1 MSNVTTQPKIGFV
14 SLGCPKNLVD
24 SERIL
29 TELRTEGY
37 DVVPSYDN
45 ADMVIVNTCGF
56 IDSAVQESLEAIGE
70 ALNENGKVIV
80 TGCLGAKEDQI
91 REVHPK
97 VLEITGP
104 HSYEQVLEHV
114 HHYVPKPQHN
124 PFLSLVPE
132 QGVKLTPRHYAYLK
146 ISEGCNHRCTFCII
160 PSMRGDL
167 VSRPIGD
174 VLSEA
179 KRLVDA
185 GVKEILV
192 ISQDT
197 SAYGVDV
204 KHRTGFHNGEPVKT
218 SMVGLCEQL
227 SKLGVWT
234 RLHYVYPY
242 PHVDDVIPLMAE
254 GKILPYLDIP
264 LQHASPRILK
274 LMKRPGSVDR
284 QLARI
289 KQWREI
295 CPELTLRSTF
305 IVGFPGETEEDFQM
319 LLDFLKEARLDR
331 VGCFKYSP
339 VEGATANE
347 LADQVP
353 EEVKEERWNRFM
365 QLQQQISAERLQEK
379 VGREIL
385 VIVDEVDE
393 EGAIG
398 RSMADAPEIDGAVYL
413 NGETKV
419 KPGDVI
425 RVKVEHADEYDL
437 WGTRV

>member
-1 MSNVTTQPKIGFV
+1 MSKIGFV

-37 DVVPSYDN
+37 EVVPTYEG

-70 ALNENGKVIV
+70 ALQENGKVIV

-114 HHYVPKPQHN
+114 HHYAPKPQQN

-146 ISEGCNHRCTFCII
+146 ISEGCNHRCAFCII

-167 VSRPIGD
+167 VSRPIGE
-174 VLSEA
+174 VLAEA

-185 GVKEILV
+185 GVKELLV

-218 SMVGLCEQL
+218 SMESLCEQL
-227 SKLGVWT
+227 AKLGVWV

-295 CPELTLRSTF
+295 CPDLTLRSTF

-319 LLDFLKEARLDR
+319 LLDFLKEAHLDR
-331 VGCFKYSP
+331 VGCFQYSP
-339 VEGATANE
+339 VDGASAND
-347 LADQVP
+347 LPDQVP
-353 EEVKEERWNRFM
+353 DDVKEDRWNRFM

-385 VIVDEVDE
+385 VMIDEVDE

-419 KPGDVI
+419 KPGDVV
-425 RVKVEHADEYDL
+425 RVKVENADEYDL
-437 WGTRV
+437 WGSRV

>member
-1 MSNVTTQPKIGFV
+1 MSKVTPQPKIGFV

-37 DVVPSYDN
+37 DVVPSYDD

-114 HHYVPKPQHN
+114 HHYVPKPKHN
-124 PFLSLVPE
+124 PCLSLVPE

-167 VSRPIGD
+167 VSRPIGE

-218 SMVGLCEQL
+218 SMVSLCEQL
-227 SKLGVWT
+227 SKLGIWT

-339 VEGATANE
+339 VEGADANA
-347 LADQVP
+347 LPDQVP

-385 VIVDEVDE
+385 VIIDEVDE

-413 NGETKV
+413 NGETNV
-419 KPGDVI
+419 KPGDI
-425 RVKVEHADEYDL
+425 LRVKVEHADEYDL
-437 WGTRV
+437 WGSRV

>member
-1 MSNVTTQPKIGFV
+1 M
-14 SLGCPKNLVD
+14 
-24 SERIL
+24 
-29 TELRTEGY
+29 
-37 DVVPSYDN
+37 
-45 ADMVIVNTCGF
+45 
-56 IDSAVQESLEAIGE
+56 
-70 ALNENGKVIV
+70 
-80 TGCLGAKEDQI
+80 
-91 REVHPK
+91 
-97 VLEITGP
+97 
-104 HSYEQVLEHV
+104 
-114 HHYVPKPQHN
+114 PKPKHN

-160 PSMRGDL
+160 PSMRGDT
-167 VSRPIGD
+167 VSRPIGE

-218 SMVGLCEQL
+218 SMVSLCEQL
-227 SKLGVWT
+227 SKLGIWT

-305 IVGFPGETEEDFQM
+305 IVGFP
-319 LLDFLKEARLDR
+319 ARQKKISR
-331 VGCFKYSP
+331 CYS
-339 VEGATANE
+339 T
-347 LADQVP
+347 
-353 EEVKEERWNRFM
+353 
-365 QLQQQISAERLQEK
+365 S
-379 VGREIL
+379 
-385 VIVDEVDE
+385 
-393 EGAIG
+393 
-398 RSMADAPEIDGAVYL
+398 
-413 NGETKV
+413 
-419 KPGDVI
+419 
-425 RVKVEHADEYDL
+425 
-437 WGTRV
+437 